1 MYFIEINMKEKKI
14 ILKIYNDLPMS
25 LVSQLMTTLP
35 KSGVNI
41 YDTSSGE
48 VVVAKVDYRKNDT
61 YQIYKA
67 NGSKEF

>member
-1 MYFIEINMKEKKI
+1 MKEKKI

-41 YDTSSGE
+41 YDTTDGE

-61 YQIYKA
+61 YQIYKT

>member
-1 MYFIEINMKEKKI
+1 
-14 ILKIYNDLPMS
+14 MS

-35 KSGVNI
+35 KSCVNI
-41 YDTSSGE
+41 YDTTAGE

>member
-1 MYFIEINMKEKKI
+1 MKEKKI
-14 ILKIYNDLPMS
+14 ILKIYNDLPTP

-41 YDTSSGE
+41 Y
-48 VVVAKVDYRKNDT
+48 
-61 YQIYKA
+61 KA

>member
-1 MYFIEINMKEKKI
+1 
-14 ILKIYNDLPMS
+14 MS

-41 YDTSSGE
+41 YDTTDGE

-67 NGSKEF
+67 NGSKGF

>member
-1 MYFIEINMKEKKI
+1 
-14 ILKIYNDLPMS
+14 MS

-41 YDTSSGE
+41 YDTSAGE
-48 VVVAKVDYRKNDT
+48 VVVAKVYYRKNDT
-61 YQIYKA
+61 YQIYKE

>member
-1 MYFIEINMKEKKI
+1 MKEKKI

-48 VVVAKVDYRKNDT
+48 VVVAKVDYRKNNT
-61 YQIYKA
+61 YQIYKT
-67 NGSKEF
+67 NGGKEL